1 MIVMYFNMFELK
13 ETFYQ
18 CLVKRDS
25 ISTVIVDVKTVYS
38 TPTVEENLLHPVLL
52 VLLAKL
58 SVLDQEQILRTAN
71 GVSSI
76 FNSVDW
82 KCFQLQ
88 FFELISVLIQSM
100 KMVFAYP
107 Y

>member
-1 MIVMYFNMFELK
+1 MFELK

-18 CLVKRDS
+18 FLVKRDS

-38 TPTVEENLLHPVLL
+38 TPTVEEGLLNPVLL

-71 GVSSI
+71 GVSFIINFS
-76 FNSVDW
+76 NW

-88 FFELISVLIQSM
+88 FFKLIPVLI
-100 KMVFAYP
+100 
-107 Y
+107 